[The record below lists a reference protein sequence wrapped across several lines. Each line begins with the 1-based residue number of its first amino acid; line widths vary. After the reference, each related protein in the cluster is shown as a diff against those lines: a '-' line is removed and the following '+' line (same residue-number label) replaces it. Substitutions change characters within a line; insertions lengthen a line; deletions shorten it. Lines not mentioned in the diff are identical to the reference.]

1 MPIRSLFAT
10 PLYEAELGD
19 ENLLEE
25 LAHSIRVL
33 AVSHID
39 PLADRAFFKAIKAAT
54 ARAPGVYVHIPDGII
69 EFLVDTARGQQRFE
83 LWNAK
88 ELRAGGRD

>member
-1 MPIRSLFAT
+1 MLFRLPT
-10 PLYEAELGD
+10 GD
-19 ENLLEE
+19 LKPGDRLPTA
-25 LAHSIRVL
+25 LA
-33 AVSHID
+33 
-39 PLADRAFFKAIKAAT
+39 PLAQASGPAT